1 MSKRRNNLIVA
12 NAAANTD
19 PLKKRHVRK
28 EQARLMLLFD
38 GADGN
43 KMDFIRDTVNQLAWL
58 GVTIQELQ
66 VQIDAK
72 GVVLPYQNGENQSG
86 YQVNPACKLLK
97 DYQQVYNTQ
106 FRALLPLVPEKPS
119 DYDSLDEF
127 RIEPLTPEEVAADEE
142 REK

>member
-12 NAAANTD
+12 NAAANAD

-38 GADGN
+38 GADCN
-43 KMDFIRDTVNQLAWL
+43 KMDFIRDTIQQLAWL

-66 VQIDAK
+66 VKIDEK
-72 GVVLPYQNGENQSG
+72 GIVLPYQNGENQSG

-106 FRALLPLVPEKPS
+106 FRALLPLVPDKPIRGS
-119 DYDSLDEF
+119 KLDEF
-127 RIEPLTPEEVAADEE
+127 QLDLDDI
-142 REK
+142 